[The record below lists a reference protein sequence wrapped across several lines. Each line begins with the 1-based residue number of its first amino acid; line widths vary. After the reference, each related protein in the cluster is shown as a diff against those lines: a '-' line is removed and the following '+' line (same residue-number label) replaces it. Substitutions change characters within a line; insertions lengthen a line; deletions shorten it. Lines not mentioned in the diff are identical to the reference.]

1 MAKVKQKKSV
11 QELLQE
17 AIIPNNQA
25 PFPIP
30 DNWCWTKLGCFSNII
45 AGGTPSRSNAN
56 FWGKGIPW
64 VKISDMT
71 SMYISSTEEEIT
83 EAGLENSSAKIL
95 KKGTLLFSIFATIG
109 SISILDI
116 RACTNQ
122 AIVGIILPTCI
133 CKEFIYYS
141 FLLLRDTII
150 AKGKGVAQKNI
161 NQTILKEF
169 HLPIAP
175 FEEQK
180 RIVDKIESLFSKLD
194 EAKELIQKSLDEFED
209 RKAAILH
216 KAFNGELTINYSIN
230 DKNKTWKRCVLND
243 VADYKKGPFG
253 SSITKAMFVEK
264 GENTYKVYEQGNAIR
279 KTTNYGK
286 YYISEM
292 KFQELKTFEVKGG
305 DIIVSCAGTIG
316 ETYMLPVNC
325 EPGIINQALMRVRL
339 YNNIVPKYFTYY
351 FGEILKTDVNLNA
364 KGIAIKNIP
373 RFSVLKSLPIPL
385 PSIEEQQEI
394 VRILDSF
401 FEKED
406 KSKEL
411 LDMIDQIEEMKKS
424 ILSRAFRGELGTH
437 SDDDEP
443 AIELLK
449 KII

>member
-141 FLLLRDTII
+141 FLLLKDTII

-194 EAKELIQKSLDEFED
+194 EAKELIQKSFDEFEN
-209 RKAAILH
+209 RKAAILY
-216 KAFNGELTINYSIN
+216 KAIHGQLIKKTTSWNKVILKDVVYEFQYGTSKKSEKKGKAIVIRMGNLQAGKIDWNDLAYSNDDEDILKYKLQKGDVLFNRTNSAALVGKTSIYEDERLAIFAGYLIRLKY
-230 DKNKTWKRCVLND
+230 DKNLIIGRFLNYLLNSQDAKEYCSRVKTDAVNQSNIN
-243 VADYKKGPFG
+243 AKK
-253 SSITKAMFVEK
+253 IAMF
-264 GENTYKVYEQGNAIR
+264 
-279 KTTNYGK
+279 
-286 YYISEM
+286 S
-292 KFQELKTFEVKGG
+292 F
-305 DIIVSCAGTIG
+305 
-316 ETYMLPVNC
+316 MLP
-325 EPGIINQALMRVRL
+325 
-339 YNNIVPKYFTYY
+339 
-351 FGEILKTDVNLNA
+351 
-364 KGIAIKNIP
+364 
-373 RFSVLKSLPIPL
+373 SL
-385 PSIEEQQEI
+385 EEQQEI

-411 LDMIDQIEEMKKS
+411 LDMIAQIEEMKKS